1 MWVFCLIFTTDCV
14 IGDDGWR
21 LLISTFL
28 DNTNIVLKELHLAG
42 NNIGCEQ
49 INYLMNQLNVEE
61 TSASNHFIFQSLRIL
76 NLNGGVALWV

>member
-1 MWVFCLIFTTDCV
+1 MIFTTDCV

-49 INYLMNQLNVEE
+49 INYLISQLNVEE